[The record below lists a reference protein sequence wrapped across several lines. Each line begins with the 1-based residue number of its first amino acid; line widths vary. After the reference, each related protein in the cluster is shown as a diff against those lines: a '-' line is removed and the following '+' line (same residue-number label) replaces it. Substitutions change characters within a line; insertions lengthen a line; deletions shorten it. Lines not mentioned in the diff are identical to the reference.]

1 MIVKQGRDH
10 VICRSDCVE
19 VAREVQI
26 YFLHRQYLGIA
37 AAGCTA
43 LHSETRAQRRF
54 SQCGDRIFADSVH
67 T

>member
-10 VICRSDCVE
+10 IIRRSDCVE

-43 LHSETRAQRRF
+43 LHSETRAQRWF
-54 SQCGDRIFADSVH
+54 SQCGDRILADSVH

>member
-10 VICRSDCVE
+10 IVCRSNRVE

-37 AAGCTA
+37 ATGCTA
-43 LHSETRAQRRF
+43 LHSETRAQRWF
-54 SQCGDRIFADSVH
+54 SQCGDRILADSVH